1 MTEGSKRM
9 LLSNLIDDIKRHLHL
24 ESKPEEPDSD
34 DPDAPFSMVGAR
46 VKPRTPLGRSSIAIQ
61 PEP

>member
-1 MTEGSKRM
+1 M